1 MQRIFSIFSPLFLM
15 ATNTP
20 PDYSKAIVIPREIP
34 EHLESHFAAL
44 KKARKVIKI
53 LSMFTQGVETFPYT
67 IQNGGNEERL
77 TLPRR
82 YEFDGFELRFLPGW

>member
-20 PDYSKAIVIPREIP
+20 HDYSKAIVIPREIP
-34 EHLESHFAAL
+34 KHLESHFAAL
-44 KKARKVIKI
+44 KRAKKVIKI

-67 IQNGGNEERL
+67 IQNGGTEERL
-77 TLPRR
+77 TLPQR